1 MSNSKKLPDL
11 SEKSV
16 ESINSGDSRLAANL
30 NINCSEVRRLMNN
43 SSDLIIKYF
52 SSDGHRMA
60 VITCEGMI
68 GKAELANLIFRLY
81 LHRRKYRTITNFL
94 QRSAQICRL
103 PKNKSRCTIM
113 TRCAFI

>member
-30 NINCSEVRRLMNN
+30 NINCSEVRRLM
-43 SSDLIIKYF
+43 
-52 SSDGHRMA
+52 
-60 VITCEGMI
+60 
-68 GKAELANLIFRLY
+68 
-81 LHRRKYRTITNFL
+81 HRRKYRTITNFL
-94 QRSAQICRL
+94 QRSARICRL
-103 PKNKSRCTIM
+103 PKSKSRCTIM

>member
-16 ESINSGDSRLAANL
+16 EIINSGDSRLAANL

-60 VITCEGMI
+60 VITCNVG
-68 GKAELANLIFRLY
+68 GQRYGRCNY
-81 LHRRKYRTITNFL
+81 YRRRGG
-94 QRSAQICRL
+94 AV
-103 PKNKSRCTIM
+103 
-113 TRCAFI
+113 

>member
-52 SSDGHRMA
+52 CPTVTGW
-60 VITCEGMI
+60 
-68 GKAELANLIFRLY
+68 RLSPA
-81 LHRRKYRTITNFL
+81 RV
-94 QRSAQICRL
+94 
-103 PKNKSRCTIM
+103 
-113 TRCAFI
+113 

>member
-1 MSNSKKLPDL
+1 
-11 SEKSV
+11 
-16 ESINSGDSRLAANL
+16 
-30 NINCSEVRRLMNN
+30 
-43 SSDLIIKYF
+43 
-52 SSDGHRMA
+52 MA

-68 GKAELANLIFRLY
+68 GKAY

-94 QRSAQICRL
+94 QRSARICRL